1 MKKLFISSCMVL
13 LTVLSIAQV
22 NKFTLQQCVETA
34 ITNNLQVK
42 QSGLQS
48 ESAEVYYKQA
58 KNNMLPNLFADVN
71 HGINQGRSI
80 DPFTNNYI
88 NQQVNYGNYS
98 LSSNTPVFQGLLLQ
112 NTAKQNKLAYNA
124 SKAEYQQTKDNI
136 TLQVILAYLVALSN
150 EDLLTQAINQ
160 AIVSRSQVERLEIMN
175 KDGAIPPSQYYDL
188 KGQLANDEITI
199 INNRNSM
206 RSAKLTL
213 SQLMNVEYDSS
224 MQLERLNAEQYA
236 TAYEGEVNKIYETAL
251 EQLAI
256 IKGTDLRKQSAER
269 GVKAAKGNFYPSLYF
284 NGSLNTNYSSVATES
299 VYLNTTNEVTPN
311 YVVISGINNP
321 VISPTKNYN
330 NPKISYSNQFTNN
343 YNPSINLSLRVPI
356 VNSFRARNQVQ
367 LAKIALKNA
376 EYVDQTTRIQL
387 KQNIEQAFLNM
398 NAARERYYATVD
410 QVAAFAESFRAAEV
424 KFNAGAITSVDYL
437 VAKNNLDRANTN
449 LITVRYDYVL
459 RTKILDYYQA
469 KPLW

>member
-1 MKKLFISSCMVL
+1 MVL
-13 LTVLSIAQV
+13 LSMLSMAQG

-48 ESAEVYYKQA
+48 ESAEVYYRQA

-124 SKAEYQQTKDNI
+124 SKAEFQQTKDNI
-136 TLQVILAYLVALSN
+136 MLQVILAYLVALNN

-160 AIVSRSQVERLEIMN
+160 ATVSRSQVERLDIMN
-175 KDGAIPPSQYYDL
+175 KDGAIPPSQYFDL
-188 KGQLANDEITI
+188 KGQLANDEISI
-199 INNRNSM
+199 INNRNAM

-213 SQLMNVEYDSS
+213 SQLMNIEYDSS

-236 TAYEGEVNKIYETAL
+236 TAYEGEVEKIYETAL
-251 EQLAI
+251 QQLAI
-256 IKGTDLRKQSAER
+256 VKGTDLRKQSAER

-284 NGSLNTNYSSVATES
+284 NGSINTNYSSVATES
-299 VYLNTTNEVTPN
+299 IYQNTTNEVTPN

-321 VISPTKNYN
+321 VISPTKNYT
-330 NPKISYSNQFTNN
+330 NPKITYSDQFTNN

-356 VNSFRARNQVQ
+356 VNSFRARNQVS

-424 KFNAGAITSVDYL
+424 KFNAGSITSVDYL

>member
-13 LTVLSIAQV
+13 LSMLSFAQG

-58 KNNMLPNLFADVN
+58 KNNMLPNLFADIN

-98 LSSNTPVFQGLLLQ
+98 LSSNTPVFQGLQLQ
-112 NTAKQNKLAYNA
+112 YTAKQNKLAYNA

-136 TLQVILAYLVALSN
+136 MLQVILAYLVALNN

-160 AIVSRSQVERLEIMN
+160 ATVSRSQVERLAILN

-188 KGQLANDEITI
+188 KGQLANDEISI
-199 INNRNSM
+199 VNNRNAM
-206 RSAKLTL
+206 KTAKLTL
-213 SQLMNVEYDSS
+213 SQLMNIEYDSS

-236 TAYEGEVNKIYETAL
+236 TAYEGEVNKIYEIAL
-251 EQLAI
+251 QQLSLV
-256 IKGTDLRKQSAER
+256 KGTDLRKQSATI
-269 GVKAAKGNFYPSLYF
+269 GVKAARGYFYPSLYF
-284 NGSLNTNYSSVATES
+284 NGSINTNYSSVATES

-311 YVVISGINNP
+311 YVVISGANNP

-330 NPKISYSNQFTNN
+330 NPKISYSDQFTNN

-356 VNSFRARNQVQ
+356 VNAFRARNQVS

-410 QVAAFAESFRAAEV
+410 QVEAFAESFRAAEV
-424 KFNAGAITSVDYL
+424 KFNAGSITSVDYL

>member
-1 MKKLFISSCMVL
+1 MKKLFFSSCLIL
-13 LTVLSIAQV
+13 LSILSIAQS

-48 ESAEVYYKQA
+48 ESAEVYYRQA

-80 DPFTNNYI
+80 DPFTNSYI
-88 NQQVNYGNYS
+88 NEQVNYGNYS

-136 TLQVILAYLVALSN
+136 MLQVILAYLVALNN
-150 EDLLTQAINQ
+150 EDLLTQSINQ
-160 AIVSRSQVERLEIMN
+160 ATVSRSQVERLDILN

-188 KGQLANDEITI
+188 KGQLANDEISI
-199 INNRNSM
+199 INNRNNM
-206 RSAKLTL
+206 KTAKLTL
-213 SQLMNVEYDSS
+213 SQLMNIEYDSS

-251 EQLAI
+251 QQLSL

-284 NGSLNTNYSSVATES
+284 NGSLNTNYSSAATQQM
-299 VYLNTTNEVTPN
+299 YINTTNDVTPN
-311 YVVISGINNP
+311 YVVINNQNNP
-321 VISPTKNYN
+321 VIAPTKNYTY
-330 NPKISYSNQFTNN
+330 PKITYSDQFTNN

-356 VNSFRARNQVQ
+356 VNSFRARNQVS

-410 QVAAFAESFRAAEV
+410 QVAAFTESFRAAEV
-424 KFNAGAITSVDYL
+424 KFNAGSITSVDYL
-437 VAKNNLDRANTN
+437 VAKNNLDRANTS
-449 LITVRYDYVL
+449 LIVVRYDYVL